1 MQGFVDVK
9 KRASTA
15 RLMDQSTCE
24 GLRKVMSTT
33 SEANVIEGLAEE
45 LAEVKAMLKEK
56 KIKLRESKTEIN

>member
-1 MQGFVDVK
+1 MQGFVYVQ

-24 GLRKVMSTT
+24 GLCKVMSTT
-33 SEANVIEGLAEE
+33 SEANVNEGLAEE